1 MEKYL
6 PSIIS
11 IAGVALT
18 MIVSLWLGLAKQ
30 RTENKSTYSSID
42 ATFRDDLQANIDS
55 LQKQL
60 ESKEAQ
66 IRTRDDKLEKR
77 DQQILDLQKVVA
89 EQLGK
94 LTDLT
99 LQVKQHEYELKEK
112 DIIIIQLKAELDKF
126 NKKVYYIREITKS
139 TDEEPNES

>member
-1 MEKYL
+1 MEQYL

-11 IAGVALT
+11 IAGVVLT

-30 RTENKSTYSSID
+30 KTDSRTATSSID

-55 LQKQL
+55 LQKQI
-60 ESKEAQ
+60 ESKEQQ
-66 IRTRDDKLEKR
+66 IKTRDDKLEKK
-77 DQQILDLQKVVA
+77 DQQINDLQKVVA

-99 LQVKQHEYELKEK
+99 LEAKQREYELKEK
-112 DIIIIQLKAELDKF
+112 DVIIIQLKAELDKF
-126 NKKVYYIREITKS
+126 NKKVYYIREITKP
-139 TDEEPNES
+139 TEEEPNEP

>member
-1 MEKYL
+1 MDKYL

-30 RTENKSTYSSID
+30 KTDNRTATSSMD
-42 ATFRDDLQANIDS
+42 AVFRDDLQANIDS

-66 IRTRDDKLEKR
+66 IKTRDDKLERK
-77 DQQILDLQKVVA
+77 DQQINDLQKVVA

-99 LQVKQHEYELKEK
+99 LEAKQREYELKEK
-112 DIIIIQLKAELDKF
+112 DIVIIQLKAELDKF
-126 NKKVYYIREITKS
+126 NKKVYYIREITKPMEGES
-139 TDEEPNES
+139 NES